1 MIFQIAEVMLLIFSA
16 VYCENDGTMME
27 NDGKVSEVLK
37 RLDGVWKEDLT
48 KREGFEEFLIAAG
61 ADEKA
66 RKAILCPSRISETT
80 YKASG
85 NSCDMLFQSSNSSTG
100 SEKIEITVD
109 NITATHIVYLG
120 FDMVRSF

>member
-1 MIFQIAEVMLLIFSA
+1 
-16 VYCENDGTMME
+16 ME

-66 RKAILCPSRISETT
+66 RKAILSPSRISETT

-85 NSCDMLFQSSNSSTG
+85 NSFDMLFQSSNSSTG